1 MAHKV
6 LIVDDNPSVRRA
18 IRSSIEQRAEWI
30 VVGEA
35 ENGKIAVVM
44 VDTHKPHLVIL
55 DLSMPVMN
63 GIDAVREISKV
74 YPDMPM
80 IMFTL
85 HAHDALYEVARSVG
99 IKHVFSKAEGIGERV
114 FDAMRKLLPT

>member
-1 MAHKV
+1 VAHKI

-18 IRSSIEQRAEWI
+18 IRSSIEQRGEWI

-35 ENGKIAVVM
+35 ENGKIAVLM
-44 VDTHKPHLVIL
+44 VGTHKPHLVIL

-63 GIDAVREISKV
+63 GIDAAREISKIS
-74 YPDMPM
+74 PGIPM

-85 HAHDALYEVARSVG
+85 HAHDALHEVARSVG
-99 IKHVFSKAEGIGERV
+99 IKYVFSKAEGMGERV